1 MGIHVTTFNTWT
13 SQYQLQNF
21 SGNVIVF
28 EFHISL
34 LNHDL
39 FSDAVSVS
47 DYTASNSGMISERRI
62 GKHMEDGSY
71 RLILDATPECFGK
84 DWGKSLQRSVR
95 TAGLPAEIYKCNLPL
110 PSTKEYQHL

>member
-1 MGIHVTTFNTWT
+1 MGIHVTIFNTWT
-13 SQYQLQNF
+13 SQYQLQKF
-21 SGNVIVF
+21 SGNVIVSQF
-28 EFHISL
+28 PISL

-62 GKHMEDGSY
+62 GKHMKDRSR
-71 RLILDATPECFGK
+71 RLILDATPECFGR

-95 TAGLPAEIYKCNLPL
+95 IAGLRAEL
-110 PSTKEYQHL
+110 